1 MTTPRI
7 VQSLSTTRTSFPSPA
22 LEEQANPSLLNLPTT
37 LARPPV
43 LTQEI
48 AAAPFHLSQT
58 LLQQLEQL
66 AAGIPFSTTLSAAF
80 QLLLYRYT
88 HQKALTLGLR
98 LLNQDGCAWQQIHLT
113 LTDGQ
118 PSWQD
123 WLAQVHQAF
132 QTEATLSPAP
142 ASPAQVAFLWQREA
156 ALPTH
161 KQQIGA
167 GDDLELALCFTEHD
181 DQLAAAFLYSA
192 DLFDPAAVQ
201 RMIGHFQTLLHAIV
215 AHPLQTVDTL
225 PLLTPAE
232 RQQLLVE
239 WNATELPDVQD
250 TCVPAWVEQ
259 QAAQQPEA
267 PAVVFGEAMLTYG
280 QLNARANQL
289 AHHLQK
295 IGVGVDVVVG
305 VCVERSLEMIVGWL
319 AVLKAG
325 GAYLSLDPQSPP
337 ERLAFL
343 FQDSQMLLLLTQE
356 KWVAHLP
363 ATAPQMICLDRDW
376 PVIAAESCTNPD
388 KTITPA
394 QLAYVIYTS
403 GSTGTPKGVM
413 IPHLGLR
420 NLVAWHQH
428 AFGLTA
434 ADCATQLANLA
445 FDASVWET
453 WPYLTIGATL
463 YLTPPEILLAPT
475 TLRDW
480 LLHHNITI
488 TFVPTPLAEQ
498 LLALPWPPE
507 CALRHLLTGGDKLNQ
522 APRQPLPFHL
532 VNNYGPTE
540 ASVVATSLV
549 VPPDGRPAPP
559 IGRPI
564 ANTQVY
570 LLDPHG
576 EPVPIGVPGE
586 LYLGGRG
593 LARGYLHQPTLTAER
608 FVTMH
613 FPLPAEPPDPQNQG
627 QRLYKTGDLAR
638 YLPDGNIEFL
648 GRLDHQVKIR
658 GFRIELGEV
667 EAAIRQ
673 QPHIQEALVLAHEER
688 PGQKYLAAY
697 LVPADGALLHPE
709 EIEHSLATRLPAYM
723 TPTAWAILP
732 ALPLTPNGKVD
743 RNALPTPHPS
753 RQPGP
758 QTGPQTGLEPG
769 LEPGL
774 EQQIAS
780 AWRAVLQLAAVGLD
794 DNFFDV
800 GGTSLLLAQLHTY
813 LVEHLGMTLSPVLF
827 YQYPT
832 IRTLAAHLRQATTTT
847 AEPQLPQPHNFS
859 QDAIAII
866 GMSCRFPGANDV
878 ATFWQNLCAG
888 AETLTFLAD
897 EDLFAPE
904 ASFLQQPNYVKA
916 AALVAEIDQFDAEFF
931 GYSAKEAAMM
941 DPQQRLFLECAW
953 EALEEAGYAPSS
965 YPGRVGVY
973 AGSGPN
979 TYLFNNVSPAHH
991 FAHQRSFWE
1000 PMQELAL
1007 TLAQEKDFLPTR
1019 VSYKL
1024 NLRGPSINVQTACS
1038 TSLVAVHLA
1047 CQALRNGECEMAL
1060 AGAASIMVPQNI
1072 GYLYQEGLVFA
1083 PDGHCR
1089 PFDAKAQGTVFGSG
1103 VGAVLLKPLTQALA
1117 DHDPI
1122 YAVIKGSAVNNDGAA
1137 KVGYTAPG
1145 VQGQATVIAAA
1156 LAAANIPAESVTYL
1170 EAHGTGTALGDPVEI
1185 QALTQA
1191 FRQTTTQ
1198 NAFCAVGTVKSN
1210 VGHLMMAAG
1219 MPGLIKTALALRHA
1233 LLPPTLHF
1241 EQPNPRIDFAHTPF
1255 YVNKNLTPWPRRK
1268 GAETLPRRA
1277 GISSFGMGG
1286 TNAHLVLEEAPQPVV
1301 PTTVTTLLPQW
1312 RLCTLSA
1319 KSHAALHA
1327 LAQRYHTYLQNQPNT
1342 NLADLCFTTQVGR
1355 THFSHRL
1362 ALTTQSLVS
1371 LTEQLAA
1378 AQPTMRED
1386 NSTDLPNTPT
1396 VAFLFTGQG
1405 SQSVNMGRQLY
1416 EIYPIFRQT
1425 LDRCDETL
1433 RPHLGISLLEILY
1446 PPTGDTHK
1454 IDETLYTQPA
1464 LFALEYALAQLWLKW
1479 GIEPTVVM
1487 GHSVGEYVAACV
1499 AGVFSLEDGLKL
1511 IAARGRLMQSLPQKG
1526 GMAAVFA
1533 AEAKVAPLLAAD
1545 QLAIAAV
1552 NGPEHVV
1559 ISGDQ
1564 NALDA
1569 VRARLT
1575 ALGIKSVALT
1585 VSHAFHSPLMQ
1596 PILAEFAQV
1605 AQTVTFSAPQRKLIS
1620 NVTGELIGAEIAT
1633 PDYWCQHIL
1642 APVRFADGLAA
1653 LDRQTITALIEIG
1666 PKPVL
1671 LGMARTC
1678 LPDHKKLW
1686 LPSLDP
1692 DQPDEAQLLQSVG
1705 ALYSA
1710 GATIDW
1716 QHFAHST
1723 TDFPAR
1729 RRLSLPTYPFQR
1741 QRHWIDAPTV
1751 RSDRRPEKTSNRADH
1766 PLLGHPIPLAGSTE
1780 IRFEG
1785 QLDPQWPHLS
1795 WLQDHCVGETLL
1807 MPLTGYL
1814 EMAWAA
1820 GTQLY
1825 PAADFAVADLLI
1837 HQPLALT
1844 AGQTTTLQFVLQPSG
1859 EGAYQFQIFA
1869 RTEAAH
1875 PPQPAPWQR
1884 TVSGQLLQ
1892 HAASETLPPD
1902 LPCQPHNGS
1911 TSLSVDQTALR
1922 ARCSQSI
1929 DPTAFYRAYHMNY
1942 GPTFQSI
1949 QTLWQGEDEVFA
1961 QIQTPPSLLTYLED
1975 YYLHP
1980 AVLDACGHI
1989 LGTLMPSAK
1998 YLPMWVERWQIYQP
2012 PTSELWSYARRRP
2025 YSPAVSDTETAA
2037 APAMIVGDVYLFNA
2051 AGQLVASMVGTTV
2064 KQADTAAPAFAAAAQ
2079 LPTPEWF
2086 YQIGWERTAP
2096 LLPEPPHLFNRWLIF
2111 SDHTGVGTRLAE
2123 QLTRLGQEVI
2133 TVQKAATYTAGA
2145 NRHVTLDPQ
2154 QPAHFAQLLHALQP
2168 TDETSSS
2175 PIGIVYMW
2183 PMDESTEQTSP
2194 LDALPQTTLA
2204 ASTSVLHLV
2213 QALAAGNQPCKLWLI
2228 TQGAQPVVDS
2238 ALQTPTLLNLQ
2249 QSALWGM
2256 GRGIDLEHPEFGC
2269 TLLDLDP
2276 AVTPATAVC
2285 QMRQELITSSPERQ
2299 IAYRQGMRY
2308 VARLHPSAAA
2318 PSPKQPLP
2326 STEPF
2331 RVQMAEYG
2339 LLENLQFVPLHRRPP
2354 APDEVEIQ
2362 VRAVGLNFRDLL
2374 NVLGMLADYYAQS
2387 LGITDARE
2395 VLLGF
2400 ECAGTVVAVGAE
2412 VTGIAVGDAVMALAD
2427 GSLASHVTVTA
2438 RHVLPKPET
2447 LSFEEAATLPVAFL
2461 TAWYGLQQLAA
2472 LKAGDRVLIHA
2483 AAGGVGQAALQLAQ
2497 QAGAEIFGTASPSKW
2512 AQLQALGV
2520 THLFHS
2526 RTMDFADEIMAL
2538 THGQGVDLILNSLS
2552 GDFIAKNF
2560 AVLAQQGRMVE
2571 LGKLGIWDAR
2581 RVQQTRPDVA
2591 YFQFDFR
2598 EDTLAD
2604 PTLTPTLLAKIG
2616 AGLADGTL
2624 TALPH
2629 TVFPLTEIAAALRLM
2644 QQAGYVGKIVLAVPP
2659 SPHTPTVA
2667 PRRPPAIHAEGSYW
2681 ITGGLGGLGLQVAQ
2695 WLAKQGA
2702 RHLVL
2707 SSRRGIAPPS
2717 AQPILDQL
2725 AGQGVEVLTVA
2736 ADVAQAADVQRVL
2749 ACCPQPLRGVVHA
2762 AGVLAD
2768 GLLPQQS
2775 AATFAQ
2781 VMAPKVAGSWYLHQ
2795 FLQQTPTVALDFFV
2809 AFSSIASTLGAPGQS
2824 NYAAA
2829 NAFLDALMYQRHA
2842 QGLPA
2847 LVINWGPWA
2856 DVGMAAELS
2865 TRDRQRLQQ
2874 QGMRFLPPATA
2885 IATFAQLLQQS
2896 VPQTS
2901 VITFDWSHWLT
2912 QPATLTPFYQRIR
2925 QAVADQAHNHPAQ
2938 KFATNQPHNPHQEER
2953 NGSTPTRH
2961 PPTAF
2966 RERLAQTQPGQQRP
2980 LLLAH
2985 VQEQV
2990 TKVLGRGP
2998 NGHLL
3003 GLQTGFFA
3011 AGMDSLTSIEL
3022 RNYLQASLECSLSAT
3037 VVFNYSTIERLTDY
3051 LATTVLKLTLPADP
3065 TATQPAPSDPFA
3077 KTIEQLS
3084 DDEAESALLAELEK
3098 MAI

>member
-1 MTTPRI
+1 M
-7 VQSLSTTRTSFPSPA
+7 
-22 LEEQANPSLLNLPTT
+22 
-37 LARPPV
+37 
-43 LTQEI
+43 LTEEI

-66 AAGIPFSTTLSAAF
+66 AAGIPFPTTLSAAF

-88 HQKALTLGLR
+88 HQNALTLGLR
-98 LLNQDGCAWQQIHLT
+98 LLHQNEYTWQQIHLT
-113 LTDGQ
+113 LADGQ
-118 PSWQD
+118 PAWQA

-132 QTEATLSPAP
+132 QTEAALSPA
-142 ASPAQVAFLWQREA
+142 SSSQAQVAFLWQREA
-156 ALPTH
+156 ALPTD
-161 KQQIGA
+161 KQRIGA
-167 GDDLELALCFTEHD
+167 SNDLELALCFTEKD
-181 DQLAAAFLYSA
+181 NQLAPAFLYSP

-239 WNATELPDVQD
+239 WNATELPDPQD
-250 TCVPAWVEQ
+250 TCVPTWVEQ
-259 QAAQQPEA
+259 QAAQQPA
-267 PAVVFGEAMLTYG
+267 AIAVVFGEAMLTYG
-280 QLNARANQL
+280 ELNTRANQL

-295 IGVGVDVVVG
+295 VGVGMDVVVG
-305 VCVERSLEMIVGWL
+305 VCVERSLEMVVGWL

-325 GAYLSLDPQSPP
+325 GAYLSLDPHSPP

-343 FQDSQMLLLLTQE
+343 FQDSQMLLLLTQD

-376 PVIAAESCTNPD
+376 PVIAAESRTNPESA
-388 KTITPA
+388 ITPA

-403 GSTGTPKGVM
+403 GSTGSPKGVM

-420 NLVAWHQH
+420 NLVSWHQN

-434 ADCATQLANLA
+434 VDCATQLANLA

-453 WPYLTIGATL
+453 WPPLAVGATL
-463 YLTPPEILLAPT
+463 YLTPPEILFAPT

-480 LLHHNITI
+480 LLHNNITV

-498 LLALPWPPE
+498 LLALPWPTE
-507 CALRHLLTGGDKLNQ
+507 CTLRYLLTGGDKLNQ

-540 ASVVATSLV
+540 NSVVATSLV

-613 FPLPAEPPDPQNQG
+613 LPLSAEPQNQG

-673 QPHIQEALVLAHEER
+673 QPHVQEVLVLAHEER

-697 LVPADGALLHPE
+697 LVPAGDALLHPE
-709 EIEHSLATRLPAYM
+709 EIEHHLATRLPAYM

-732 ALPLTPNGKVD
+732 ALPLTPNGKID
-743 RNALPTPHPS
+743 RNALPAPHPS
-753 RQPGP
+753 RQPSPHSGP
-758 QTGPQTGLEPG
+758 QT
-769 LEPGL
+769 GL

-780 AWRAVLQLAAVGLD
+780 AWCAVLQLTAVGLD

-832 IRTLAAHLRQATTTT
+832 IRTLAAHLRQTSAP
-847 AEPQLPQPHNFS
+847 AEPLAPQSHIS

-888 AETLTFLAD
+888 VESLTFLAD
-897 EDLFAPE
+897 GDLFTPE
-904 ASFLQQPNYVKA
+904 AALLQQPNYVKA

-953 EALEEAGYAPSS
+953 EALEEAGYAPNSF
-965 YPGRVGVY
+965 PGRVGVY

-979 TYLFNNVSPAHH
+979 TYLFNNVYPAYQ
-991 FAHQRSFWE
+991 FTHQRSFWE

-1047 CQALRNGECEMAL
+1047 CQALRHGECEMAL
-1060 AGAASIMVPQNI
+1060 AGATSLMVPQKI

-1103 VGAVLLKPLTQALA
+1103 VGAVLLKPLAQALA

-1191 FRQTTTQ
+1191 FRQTTTH

-1219 MPGLIKTALALRHA
+1219 MPGLMKTALALQHA

-1241 EQPNPRIDFAHTPF
+1241 EQPNPRIDFAQTPF
-1255 YVNKNLTPWPRRK
+1255 YVNTKLTPWPRRE
-1268 GAETLPRRA
+1268 GAEALPRRA

-1286 TNAHLVLEEAPQPVV
+1286 TNAHLVLEEAPQPTVSTAV
-1301 PTTVTTLLPQW
+1301 STALPPTLPQW

-1327 LAQRYHTYLQNQPNT
+1327 LAQRYHAYLQGQPDT

-1362 ALTTQSLVS
+1362 ALTTQSLDS
-1371 LTEQLAA
+1371 LTEQLAMVA
-1378 AQPTMRED
+1378 TAMTDDHRP
-1386 NSTDLPNTPT
+1386 DLPAAPT

-1416 EIYPIFRQT
+1416 EIYPLFRQT

-1433 RPHLGISLLEILY
+1433 RPHLGVSLLDILY
-1446 PPTGDTHK
+1446 PPTEDTHK

-1464 LFALEYALAQLWLKW
+1464 LFALEYALAQLWLSW

-1511 IAARGRLMQSLPQKG
+1511 IAARGRLMQSLPREG

-1545 QLAIAAV
+1545 RLAIAAV
-1552 NGPEHVV
+1552 NGPESVV
-1559 ISGDQ
+1559 VSGDR

-1569 VRARLT
+1569 VRAQLT

-1605 AQTVTFSAPQRKLIS
+1605 AKTVTFAAPQRTLIS
-1620 NVTGELIGAEIAT
+1620 NVTGEPIGAEMAT

-1653 LDRQTITALIEIG
+1653 LDRHAVTALVEIG

-1671 LGMARTC
+1671 LGLARAC
-1678 LPDHKKLW
+1678 LPEHSRLW

-1705 ALYSA
+1705 ALYRA
-1710 GATIDW
+1710 GATLDW
-1716 QHFAHST
+1716 LRFARST

-1729 RRLSLPTYPFQR
+1729 RRLPLPTYPFQR
-1741 QRHWIDAPTV
+1741 QRHWIDAPAV
-1751 RSDRRPEKTSNRADH
+1751 RPDRRPASAADRATH
-1766 PLLGHPIPLAGSTE
+1766 PLLGHPISLAGSTE

-1785 QLDPQWPHLS
+1785 HLDPQWPHLS

-1825 PAADFAVADLLI
+1825 PTADFAVADLLI
-1837 HQPLALT
+1837 HQPLPLT
-1844 AGQTTTLQFVLQPSG
+1844 AGQSTTLQFVLQPSG
-1859 EGAYQFQIFA
+1859 EGTYQFQIFA
-1869 RTEAAH
+1869 RTEAA
-1875 PPQPAPWQR
+1875 PPSQPAPWQR

-1892 HAASETLPPD
+1892 RAAREPLPPD
-1902 LPCQPHNGS
+1902 LPCQHPQSN
-1911 TSLSVDQTALR
+1911 TSPSVDRTALR
-1922 ARCSQSI
+1922 TRCRQSI
-1929 DPTAFYRAYHMNY
+1929 DPAAFYRAYPMNY

-1961 QIQTPPSLLTYLED
+1961 QIQTPHSLLTDLEE
-1975 YYLHP
+1975 YCMHP

-1989 LGTLMPSAK
+1989 LGTLMPSAT
-1998 YLPMWVERWQIYQP
+1998 YLPMLVERWQIYQR
-2012 PTSELWSYARRRP
+2012 PTPELWSYARRRP
-2025 YSPAVSDTETAA
+2025 HSPAMGDTEKTA
-2037 APAMIVGDVYLFNA
+2037 PPPMVVGDVYLFDA

-2064 KQADTAAPAFAAAAQ
+2064 KQADTAALAAVVHP
-2079 LPTPEWF
+2079 PTPEWL
-2086 YQIGWERTAP
+2086 YQVGWERTAP
-2096 LLPEPPHLFNRWLIF
+2096 LLPETPQLFKRWLLF
-2111 SDHTGVGTRLAE
+2111 SDHTGAGTRLAE

-2133 TVQKAATYTAGA
+2133 TVQKAATYTATA
-2145 NRHVTLDPQ
+2145 NRHFTLDPQ
-2154 QPAHFAQLLHALQP
+2154 QPTHFAQLLHALQP
-2168 TDETSSS
+2168 TDETPP
-2175 PIGIVYMW
+2175 PIGIVYVW
-2183 PMDESTEQTSP
+2183 PVDESAEQTP
-2194 LDALPQTTLA
+2194 TLDGLPQATLA

-2213 QALAAGNQPCKLWLI
+2213 QALAAANQPCKLWLI

-2238 ALQTPTLLNLQ
+2238 ALQPPTLLSLQ

-2256 GRGIDLEHPEFGC
+2256 GRSIDLEHPEFGC

-2276 AVTPATAVC
+2276 AATTATAVC
-2285 QMRQELITSSPERQ
+2285 QMRQELFTSSPERQ

-2308 VARLHPSAAA
+2308 VARLHPAA
-2318 PSPKQPLP
+2318 PTPAPKQPLP
-2326 STEPF
+2326 STNPF

-2339 LLENLQFVPLHRRPP
+2339 LLENLQFVPLHRRAPE
-2354 APDEVEIQ
+2354 PDEVEIQ

-2400 ECAGTVVAVGAE
+2400 ECAGTVVAVGSE
-2412 VTGIAVGDAVMALAD
+2412 VTGVAVGDAVMALAD
-2427 GSLASHVTVTA
+2427 GSLASHVTVPA
-2438 RHVLPKPET
+2438 RHLLPKPAS

-2472 LKAGDRVLIHA
+2472 LKAGDRILIHA

-2520 THLFHS
+2520 THLFNS
-2526 RTMDFADEIMAL
+2526 RTVDFADEILAR

-2560 AVLAQQGRMVE
+2560 AVLAQQGRMLE
-2571 LGKLGIWDAR
+2571 LGKLGIWDAQQVR
-2581 RVQQTRPDVA
+2581 QTRPDVA

-2616 AGLADGTL
+2616 AGIADGTL
-2624 TALPH
+2624 TPLPH
-2629 TVFPLTEIAAALRLM
+2629 TVFPLAETAAALRLM
-2644 QQAGYVGKIVLAVPP
+2644 QQATYVGKIVLTVPAP
-2659 SPHTPTVA
+2659 PPTVA

-2695 WLAKQGA
+2695 WLATQGA

-2717 AQPILDQL
+2717 AQPLLDQL
-2725 AGQGVEVLTVA
+2725 ARQGVEVLTVA

-2749 ACCPQPLRGVVHA
+2749 ACCPQPLHGVVHA

-2775 AATFAQ
+2775 TATFAQ

-2795 FLQQTPTVALDFFV
+2795 FLQQAPAGTLDFFV

-2856 DVGMAAELS
+2856 DVGMAAELRE
-2865 TRDRQRLQQ
+2865 RDRQRLQQ
-2874 QGMRFLPPATA
+2874 QGMRFLPPAA
-2885 IATFAQLLQQS
+2885 GVATFAQLLQQS
-2896 VPQTS
+2896 APPTA

-2912 QPATLTPFYQRIR
+2912 QPSNLTPFYQRLR
-2925 QAVADQAHNHPAQ
+2925 QAVTDQAHLPPAQ
-2938 KFATNQPHNPHQEER
+2938 GFTTSHLRAPDKRER

-2961 PPTAF
+2961 PSTTF
-2966 RERLAQTQPGQQRP
+2966 REQLAQAQPGQQHP

-2998 NGHLL
+2998 NGNLL
-3003 GLQTGFFA
+3003 GTQTGFFA

-3065 TATQPAPSDPFA
+3065 AATQSPPSDPFA

-3098 MAI
+3098 LAL

>member
-7 VQSLSTTRTSFPSPA
+7 AHSSSTTRASFLSPA

-37 LARPPV
+37 HARPPV

-48 AAAPFHLSQT
+48 AAAPFHLSQI

-66 AAGIPFSTTLSAAF
+66 AAGIPASTTLSAAF

-98 LLNQDGCAWQQIHLT
+98 LLHQNEYIWQQIHLT
-113 LTDGQ
+113 LADR
-118 PSWQD
+118 PLSWQP
-123 WLAQVHQAF
+123 WLAQMHQAV
-132 QTEATLSPAP
+132 QTEAALSS
-142 ASPAQVAFLWQREA
+142 ASSSQAQVAFLWQRETS
-156 ALPTH
+156 LPTH

-167 GDDLELALCFTEHD
+167 GNDLELALCVTEHD
-181 DQLAAAFLYSA
+181 DQLAPAFLYSP

-215 AHPLQTVDTL
+215 AHPLQSVDTL

-259 QAAQQPEA
+259 QAALQPA
-267 PAVVFGEAMLTYG
+267 ALAVVFGEAMLTYG
-280 QLNARANQL
+280 ELNARANQL

-295 IGVGVDVVVG
+295 VGVGMDVVVG

-337 ERLAFL
+337 ERFTFL

-388 KTITPA
+388 RAITPA

-463 YLTPPEILLAPT
+463 YLTPSEILLAPT

-480 LLHHNITI
+480 LLHHNITV

-507 CALRHLLTGGDKLNQ
+507 CALRYLLTGGDKLNQ

-540 ASVVATSLV
+540 TSVVATSLV

-613 FPLPAEPPDPQNQG
+613 LPLPAEPPDPQNQG

-673 QPHIQEALVLAHEER
+673 QPHVQEVLVLAHEER

-709 EIEHSLATRLPAYM
+709 EIEHHLATRLPAYM
-723 TPTAWAILP
+723 MPTAWAILP
-732 ALPLTPNGKVD
+732 ALPLTPNGKID

-753 RQPGP
+753 RQPNPHSGSQTGP
-758 QTGPQTGLEPG
+758 QTGPQT
-769 LEPGL
+769 GL

-780 AWRAVLQLAAVGLD
+780 AWRAVLQLASVGLD

-813 LVEHLGMTLSPVLF
+813 LVENLGMTLSPVLF

-832 IRTLAAHLRQATTTT
+832 IRTLAAHLHQATAP
-847 AEPQLPQPHNFS
+847 AEPLVSRPHIS

-888 AETLTFLAD
+888 VETLTFLAD
-897 EDLFAPE
+897 GDLFAPE
-904 ASFLQQPNYVKA
+904 VPLLQQPNYVKA
-916 AALVAEIDQFDAEFF
+916 AALVTEIDQFDAEFF

-953 EALEEAGYAPSS
+953 EALEEAGYASSS

-1047 CQALRNGECEMAL
+1047 CQALRTGECEMAL
-1060 AGAASIMVPQNI
+1060 AGAASIMVPQKI

-1103 VGAVLLKPLTQALA
+1103 VGAVLLKPLAQALA

-1156 LAAANIPAESVTYL
+1156 LAAANVPAESVTYL

-1255 YVNKNLTPWPRRK
+1255 YINKNLTPWLRRE
-1268 GAETLPRRA
+1268 GAEIHPRRA

-1286 TNAHLVLEEAPQPVV
+1286 TNAHLVLEEAPQPVAS
-1301 PTTVTTLLPQW
+1301 PTVTAPLPQW

-1319 KSHAALHA
+1319 KSHAALRA
-1327 LAQRYHTYLQNQPNT
+1327 LAQRYRAYLQGQPDIH
-1342 NLADLCFTTQVGR
+1342 LADLCFTTQVGR

-1362 ALTTQSLVS
+1362 ALTTQSLDS

-1378 AQPTMRED
+1378 AQPTMTDE
-1386 NSTDLPNTPT
+1386 NSTDLPGAPT

-1416 EIYPIFRQT
+1416 EIYPLFRQT
-1425 LDRCDETL
+1425 LERCDETL
-1433 RPHLGISLLEILY
+1433 RPHLGVSLLEILY
-1446 PPTGDTHK
+1446 PPTEDTHN

-1464 LFALEYALAQLWLKW
+1464 LFALEYALAQLWLSW

-1511 IAARGRLMQSLPQKG
+1511 IAARGRLMQSLPREG

-1533 AEAKVAPLLAAD
+1533 AEAKVAPLLASD
-1545 QLAIAAV
+1545 RLAIAAV
-1552 NGPEHVV
+1552 NGPENVV
-1559 ISGDQ
+1559 VSGDR

-1569 VRARLT
+1569 VRAQLT

-1605 AQTVTFSAPQRKLIS
+1605 AQTVTFAVPQRTLIS
-1620 NVTGELIGAEIAT
+1620 NVTGEVIGAEVAT

-1653 LDRQTITALIEIG
+1653 LDRQTITALVEIG

-1671 LGMARTC
+1671 LGLARAC
-1678 LPDHKKLW
+1678 LPEHRGLW

-1705 ALYSA
+1705 ALYMA
-1710 GATIDW
+1710 GATLDW
-1716 QHFAHST
+1716 PRFARST

-1729 RRLSLPTYPFQR
+1729 RRLPLPTYPFQR
-1741 QRHWIDAPTV
+1741 QRHWIDAPAV
-1751 RSDRRPEKTSNRADH
+1751 RSDRRPAKAADRADH
-1766 PLLGHPIPLAGSTE
+1766 PLLGHPISLAGSTE

-1785 QLDPQWPHLS
+1785 QLDPQWSHLS

-1825 PAADFAVADLLI
+1825 PTADFTVADLLI
-1837 HQPLALT
+1837 HQPLPLT
-1844 AGQTTTLQFVLQPSG
+1844 AGQSTTLQFVLQPSG
-1859 EGAYQFQIFA
+1859 EGSYQFQIFA
-1869 RTEAAH
+1869 RTEAAP
-1875 PPQPAPWQR
+1875 PPQPAPWQH

-1892 HAASETLPPD
+1892 RAAREPLPPD
-1902 LPCQPHNGS
+1902 LPCQQHPGS
-1911 TSLSVDQTALR
+1911 TSPSVDRMALR
-1922 ARCSQSI
+1922 TRCRQSI

-1942 GPTFQSI
+1942 GPAFQSI

-1961 QIQTPPSLLTYLED
+1961 QIQTPHSLLTDLED
-1975 YYLHP
+1975 YCMHP

-1989 LGTLMPSAK
+1989 LGALMPSAT
-1998 YLPMWVERWQIYQP
+1998 YLPMLVERWQIYQR
-2012 PTSELWSYARRRP
+2012 PTAELWSYARRRP
-2025 YSPAVSDTETAA
+2025 HPPAMSDTETDVP
-2037 APAMIVGDVYLFNA
+2037 PAMVVGDVYLFDA

-2064 KQADTAAPAFAAAAQ
+2064 KQADTAAPAFAAAAHP
-2079 LPTPEWF
+2079 PTPEWL
-2086 YQIGWERTAP
+2086 YQVGWERTAP
-2096 LLPEPPHLFNRWLIF
+2096 LLPETPQLFKQWLLF
-2111 SDHTGVGTRLAE
+2111 SDRTGAGTRLAE

-2133 TVQKAATYTAGA
+2133 TVQKAAAYTASA
-2145 NRHVTLDPQ
+2145 DRHFTLDPQ
-2154 QPAHFAQLLHALQP
+2154 QPTHFAQLLHALQP
-2168 TDETSSS
+2168 TDETPSS
-2175 PIGIVYMW
+2175 PIGIVYVW
-2183 PMDESTEQTSP
+2183 PVDESAEQPST
-2194 LDALPQTTLA
+2194 LDGLPQATLA
-2204 ASTSVLHLV
+2204 ASTSFLHLV
-2213 QALAAGNQPCKLWLI
+2213 QALAAANQPCKLWVI
-2228 TQGAQPVVDS
+2228 TRGAQPVVDS
-2238 ALQTPTLLNLQ
+2238 ALQPPTLLSLQ

-2276 AVTPATAVC
+2276 AVTTATAVC
-2285 QMRQELITSSPERQ
+2285 QMRQELFALSPERQ

-2308 VARLHPSAAA
+2308 VARLHPAAET
-2318 PSPKQPLP
+2318 PGPEQPLP
-2326 STEPF
+2326 STDPF
-2331 RVQMAEYG
+2331 RAQMAEYG
-2339 LLENLQFVPLHRRPP
+2339 LLENLQFVPLHRRAPE
-2354 APDEVEIQ
+2354 PDEVEIQ

-2400 ECAGTVVAVGAE
+2400 ECAGTVVAVGSE
-2412 VTGIAVGDAVMALAD
+2412 VTGVAVGDAVMALAD
-2427 GSLASHVTVTA
+2427 GSLASHVTVSA
-2438 RHVLPKPET
+2438 RHLLPKPAS

-2472 LKAGDRVLIHA
+2472 LKAGDRILIHA

-2497 QAGAEIFGTASPSKW
+2497 QAGAEVFGTASPNKW

-2520 THLFHS
+2520 THLFNS
-2526 RTMDFADEIMAL
+2526 RTLDFADEIMAR
-2538 THGQGVDLILNSLS
+2538 THGQGVNLLLNSLS

-2560 AVLAQQGRMVE
+2560 AVLAQQGRMLE
-2571 LGKLGIWDAR
+2571 LGKLGIWDAQQ
-2581 RVQQTRPDVA
+2581 VQQTRPDVA

-2616 AGLADGTL
+2616 AGIADGTL
-2624 TALPH
+2624 TPLPH
-2629 TVFPLTEIAAALRLM
+2629 TVFPLTETAAALRLM
-2644 QQAGYVGKIVLAVPP
+2644 QQAAYVGKIVLTVPAP
-2659 SPHTPTVA
+2659 TPTVA

-2695 WLAKQGA
+2695 WLATQGA
-2702 RHLVL
+2702 RHLIL

-2725 AGQGVEVLTVA
+2725 ARQGVEVLTVA

-2795 FLQQTPTVALDFFV
+2795 FLQQTPAGTLDFFV
-2809 AFSSIASTLGAPGQS
+2809 AFSSIASTLGTPGQS

-2856 DVGMAAELS
+2856 DVGMAADLRE
-2865 TRDRQRLQQ
+2865 RDRQRLQQ
-2874 QGMRFLPPATA
+2874 QGMRFLPPAA
-2885 IATFAQLLQQS
+2885 GVATFAQLLQQS
-2896 VPQTS
+2896 APPTA
-2901 VITFDWSHWLT
+2901 VITFDWSHWLS
-2912 QPATLTPFYQRIR
+2912 QPSNLTPFYQRIR
-2925 QAVADQAHNHPAQ
+2925 QAVADQARHLPAQ
-2938 KFATNQPHNPHQEER
+2938 GFATSYLPDPDKRER
-2953 NGSTPTRH
+2953 NGSAPTRH
-2961 PPTAF
+2961 PPTTF
-2966 RERLAQTQPGQQRP
+2966 RERLAQAQPGQQHP

-2990 TKVLGRGP
+2990 TKVLGLGP
-2998 NGHLL
+2998 NGNLL
-3003 GLQTGFFA
+3003 GPQTGFFA

-3098 MAI
+3098 LAL